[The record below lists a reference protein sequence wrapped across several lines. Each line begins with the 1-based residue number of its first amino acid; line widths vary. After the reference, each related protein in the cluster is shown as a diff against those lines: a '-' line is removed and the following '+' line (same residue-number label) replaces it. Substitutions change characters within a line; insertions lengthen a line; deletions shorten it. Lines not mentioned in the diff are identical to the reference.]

1 MKLTIKKVDFINPVL
16 LIIIEL
22 VTLYNI
28 IEFIGTNKY
37 KLKDKNT
44 LKITGFKPITS
55 AKKGEISFYSH
66 SREKAIEVITSSNAS
81 VIICDKK
88 IESSIKNL
96 NSNFIFV
103 DNPRLWFFR
112 CVNKFSIIKDLKGIK
127 STAIIE
133 SKINEENIFV
143 GHHTFIGKN
152 VKIGKNTKIYS
163 NVTIYD
169 NTSIGKNVIINS
181 GAVIGS
187 RGFGYEINENEN
199 VETFHHL
206 GGVKI
211 FDDVEIGANVCIDR
225 GSLEDTVI
233 GERTII
239 DNLVH
244 ISHNVKI
251 GKDCQ
256 IVALTMVGGSVIIE
270 NNVKIAMSSTLR
282 DNIRIG
288 EKAVVGLGAV
298 VTKDVKNKTTVY
310 GNPAKIRK

>member
-1 MKLTIKKVDFINPVL
+1 M
-16 LIIIEL
+16 
-22 VTLYNI
+22 VTLSSI
-28 IEFIGTNKY
+28 IEFIGTKEY
-37 KLKDKNT
+37 KLKDKKT

-66 SREKAIEVITSSNAS
+66 NQEKAIDIISSSDAS

-88 IESSIKNL
+88 IKLIIKKL

-112 CVNKFSIIKDLKGIK
+112 CVTKFSIIKEVKGIE

-133 SKINEENIFV
+133 SKINEKSIFV

-152 VKIGKNTKIYS
+152 VTIGKNTKIYS

-187 RGFGYEINENEN
+187 RGFGYEMNEKEN

-211 FDDVEIGANVCIDR
+211 YDDVEIGANVCIDK

-288 EKAVVGLGAV
+288 EKSTIGLGSV
-298 VTKDVKNKTTVY
+298 VTKDVKNGVTVY
-310 GNPAKIRK
+310 GNPAKIKK